1 MIWFSTYEN
10 TFRHVVTGI
19 LGATVEGQLDTTN
32 DHTNDC
38 ASQRWGRH
46 CRCHVQL
53 GMVVMVMGAIMMV
66 KVVMEVMMVKVLF
79 KIRHYL
85 ASGGG
90 AMMNNTGKLVTAVKS
105 DSLNWGTWTCFYW
118 AWNYYIT
125 FLMLIKWKYS
135 PQSWM
140 GMSPAS
146 ATERRV
152 KARRTQ
158 SIFWKNFIKISV
170 QVHLAFRWVQ
180 ICTNTEE
187 VARAGRLFMSEPNQ
201 KYK

>member
-1 MIWFSTYEN
+1 MITPSDMLSQAF
-10 TFRHVVTGI
+10 
-19 LGATVEGQLDTTN
+19 LGQPLKGSSIPPTITPTIVQVKDEVGTVAVMYSWGWWW
-32 DHTNDC
+32 
-38 ASQRWGRH
+38 RWWC
-46 CRCHVQL
+46 CRRWWWWRWWWKWWWWRCCL
-53 GMVVMVMGAIMMV
+53 
-66 KVVMEVMMVKVLF
+66 
-79 KIRHYL
+79 RWHYL

-146 ATERRV
+146 ATERRE

-158 SIFWKNFIKISV
+158 SIFWKNFHQQMYISV

-180 ICTNTEE
+180 ISTNTEE